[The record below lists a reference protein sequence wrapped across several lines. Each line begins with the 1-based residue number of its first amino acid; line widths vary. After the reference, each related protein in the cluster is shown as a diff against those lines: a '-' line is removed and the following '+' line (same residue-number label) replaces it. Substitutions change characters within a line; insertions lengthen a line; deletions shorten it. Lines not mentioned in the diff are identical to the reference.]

1 MNKQNKNTFF
11 IIRVDDKFKKT
22 YKDYCDDNG
31 YTLSKR
37 ILSLIKKDIE
47 NNQSK

>member
-1 MNKQNKNTFF
+1 MEKQNKDTHLV
-11 IIRVDDKFKKT
+11 IRISKEFKKQ
-22 YKDYCDDNG
+22 YKDYCEDNG

-47 NNQSK
+47 NNK